1 MSDNQDG
8 CERMTVSSG
17 TDQQPLHSIGSQAK
31 LLGDAEMLPSQMPS
45 LHRLLHHQ
53 VYQASWY

>member
-1 MSDNQDG
+1 VLSDLTQ
-8 CERMTVSSG
+8 
-17 TDQQPLHSIGSQAK
+17 QQPLHSIGSQAK
-31 LLGDAEMLPSQMPS
+31 LLGDAEMLPSQVPS